1 MIAWYIVC
9 ALGGSIV
16 TGGTIWA
23 IAENSRKKEQT
34 TQAIV
39 EAQSNIVS
47 AVSQIKSELAE
58 AQLEATKNLTD
69 TDLLEIPCSQE
80 YIDKNSDLLCREMFC
95 RLQSRGL
102 DSASSQAE
110 CEEIS
115 NIQNSL
121 KILDACKDLDEGAYR
136 ACVGVFNQRK

>member
-1 MIAWYIVC
+1 M
-9 ALGGSIV
+9 
-16 TGGTIWA
+16 
-23 IAENSRKKEQT
+23 
-34 TQAIV
+34 
-39 EAQSNIVS
+39 S

-80 YIDKNSDLLCREMFC
+80 YIDKNTDLLCREMFC

-102 DSASSQAE
+102 DSASSQSE

-121 KILDACKDLDEGAYR
+121 KILDACKDLEEGAYR